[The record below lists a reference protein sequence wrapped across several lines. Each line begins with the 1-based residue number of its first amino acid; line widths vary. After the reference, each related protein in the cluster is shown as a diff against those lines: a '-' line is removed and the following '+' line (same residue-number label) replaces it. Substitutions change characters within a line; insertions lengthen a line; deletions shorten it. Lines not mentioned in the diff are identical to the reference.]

1 MKIFINGSSL
11 KYLVVK
17 MKVKELLE
25 GLNEKQR
32 KTVQKCLT
40 SCEILDLEEEV
51 ETELSPK
58 LMEFIKVLSNPIRA
72 GIIKMLKNRWM
83 CVCLIAKALNQDQT
97 LISHHL
103 RTLKNMNLLHERREG
118 KLRFYKTNMEELKKY
133 LSVLEKEF
141 F

>member
-1 MKIFINGSSL
+1 
-11 KYLVVK
+11 VVI
-17 MKVKELLE
+17 KVKVKKLLE
-25 GLNEKQR
+25 ELNEKQR

-40 SCEILDLEEEV
+40 SCEIVDLEEEV
-51 ETELSPK
+51 ETELS
-58 LMEFIKVLSNPIRA
+58 LELINFVKVLSNPIRA
-72 GIIKMLKNRWM
+72 GIIKMLKKRWM

-133 LSVLEKEF
+133 LSILEMELF
-141 F
+141 

>member
-1 MKIFINGSSL
+1 MVI
-11 KYLVVK
+11 
-17 MKVKELLE
+17 KVKVKKLLE
-25 GLNEKQR
+25 ELNEKQR

-40 SCEILDLEEEV
+40 SCEIVDLEEEV
-51 ETELSPK
+51 ETELS
-58 LMEFIKVLSNPIRA
+58 LELINFVKVLSNPIRA
-72 GIIKMLKNRWM
+72 GIIKMLKKRWM

-133 LSVLEKEF
+133 LSILEMELF
-141 F
+141 